1 MKPIIYEFEEFDH
14 RDAKLKFDYLK
25 EVVEKYVSL
34 NNLPQ
39 ILLGNHSFNG
49 IQTDAMVITADTII
63 IFVFKNYKGTIVPAL
78 KGKWKTE
85 DGKIIEGGYGR
96 ISPYHQAYYLKVQAE
111 KWIHKIL
118 SKMIVRICLTFDED
132 ATISP
137 SNMDC
142 VSNWLDIISISDISN
157 YLSSQLSSA
166 NNGDINKIEDI
177 LNLKRPYHELQDKL
191 IPIETVSEY
200 YDELAN
206 IPENLPIRNK
216 YAILNKVLNHVIDQ
230 KTREISLKFTGP
242 FSKIQYLIREYG
254 IDKSLALAI
263 NDTRVRLRS
272 LAQKEESELVS
283 CYFIDLKT
291 LCKFI
296 SNIYEDAQIPEIL
309 SRLFPVETEK
319 YTRKRLKDAFGT
331 IIDYV
336 RCVVNEWDD
345 SYIYATVERTGE
357 DIKIDY
363 TTKQKYN
370 LSEEWS
376 YIGKLIEEGSILNLV
391 KPRIENEI
399 IYPELIILNPDYLV
413 NVTVIASCF
422 EEFGESYK
430 MNLIHKISP
439 NANTV
444 PILLG
449 NFAGQLLDETSFH
462 KEQSYNDSMKHF
474 FRKNALSF
482 ACCKDSL
489 IGFHVDAQKQKSI
502 IERVISQEHRIHQK
516 DGKPISSEELILEP
530 TYFCEPLGLQ
540 GRLDFIHFNN
550 RTIIEQKSGKAK
562 WPDNPDAI
570 TQQTKHYIQLLLYRA
585 IFHYAYKK
593 IDYNKLAAWLFY
605 SKYENGLLEIGSAPK
620 LLFQAFK
627 IRNLIVW
634 SDMLCAKNGMNS
646 FLDSLTADKIFPNT
660 VDGRFCKWVKP
671 RINKLLSQISN
682 ASDLERAYYYRFMRF
697 IANEH
702 MLSKVG
708 NKEKEDEGVSS
719 LWNSSLLDRKEA
731 GNIYDHL
738 DMKLETEDK
747 EVELIKFYFR
757 ETVDQDV
764 SNFRVGDIVVFYP
777 YDYNSEPIVTS
788 NIVFRGTITQI
799 KSKYVEVKLRYPQH
813 RRIFSYFREDSKC
826 LSWAIEHDF
835 MESSYSSLYRG
846 MQTFLCANQDR
857 RDLILGQRKPVIDTS
872 IQLVG
877 DYNSPEFNDMVLRTK
892 QAQDIYI
899 IVGPPGTG
907 KTSYGMLNV
916 LQEHLTDPGV
926 SVLLM
931 AYTNRAV
938 DEICSK
944 LVENKL
950 DFIRLGSE
958 LGCSEEYRKYLFDN
972 KVANMENIKVGDV
985 KNLIC
990 QTRII
995 CGTTTA
1001 LNSKIEIFN
1010 LKKFDLAIID
1020 EASQILEPFVLG
1032 LLSVPHEENGKKE
1045 NAIAKFVLIG
1055 DEKQLP
1061 AVVQQSANESAVNE
1075 PLLNKIGL
1083 TDCRLSLFERF
1094 EKLLGKDDERY
1105 CHVLTKQGR
1114 MHSEIAKFPNY
1125 TFYQNTLK
1133 IVPLEHQLQKTP
1145 TVGLGRNGIED
1156 LLLTRRVAFLSCRPS
1171 RAINANETD
1180 KVNSAE
1186 AKIIAATVIQGY
1198 EMIKDNFDVNK
1209 SIGVIVPYRN
1219 QISAI
1224 RNMIDNMSKAKGITC
1239 LHDITIDTVER
1250 YQGSQRDLII
1260 YGFTAKKNYQLNFLT
1275 SNEYFDENEGAIIDR
1290 KLNVAMTRAKK
1301 NLVMVGN
1308 DSLLVQDITF
1318 YKLIEYCKSIQSFLQ
1333 IEPNTYVTGNFSIP
1347 KIEFLDN
1354 SAFVN
1359 SVFTTDTKFQ
1369 RAYDKLVMEPI
1380 KKATKTIWPNIILG
1394 NEMDVNM
1401 SIIGY
1406 GRIEFSN
1413 QLSLFSTEQGNMMAV
1428 SPQEQVLLY
1437 AYYIMR
1443 QHYCSYKAIL
1453 TSFRTFFEKE
1463 FMACKK
1469 RIHYIDIGCGPSTCI
1484 SALLNTIDDIE
1495 HIDYVGV
1502 DISTAMKKLGNDMLR
1517 EQAFN
1522 NMNVRFMTSFNELSD
1537 EYWENKSQ
1545 ISSLF
1550 IFNFSYF
1557 FSNVKSDFTEKLALR
1572 IVHIMNKYS
1581 LNRYL
1586 FIIQHSKTD
1595 SKNFMSYKVFK
1606 KIVLDKPNAIKILK
1620 SGEDYFSYQLNGNS
1634 KSLNFCFEIWKSN

>member
-1 MKPIIYEFEEFDH
+1 MMKPSIYEFGEFDH
-14 RDAKLKFDYLK
+14 RVAKLKFDYLK
-25 EVVEKYVSL
+25 EVIEKYVSL
-34 NNLPQ
+34 NNLPL

-49 IQTDAMVITADTII
+49 IQTDAMIITADAIL

-96 ISPYHQAYYLKVQAE
+96 ISPYHQAYYLKVQTE

-118 SKMIVRICLTFDED
+118 PEMVVRVCLTFDED

-137 SNMDC
+137 PNMDSA
-142 VSNWLDIISISDISN
+142 SNWLDVISISDINN
-157 YLSSQLSSA
+157 YLSSQFSSA
-166 NNGDINKIEDI
+166 NKVDIHKIEEV
-177 LNLKRPYHELQDKL
+177 LSYKGVHHELQNKL
-191 IPIETVSEY
+191 ISPETVSEY
-200 YDELAN
+200 YDELTN
-206 IPENLPIRNK
+206 IPENLPIREK
-216 YAILNKVLNHVIDQ
+216 YAILNKVFNHVIDQ
-230 KTREISLKFTGP
+230 KTKGISLKFTGP

-254 IDKSLALAI
+254 IDKSLAMAI
-263 NDTRVRLRS
+263 NDTRVRLRH
-272 LAQKEESELVS
+272 LAEKEESELIS
-283 CYFIDLKT
+283 CYFIDLKA

-296 SNIYEDAQIPEIL
+296 SNIYEDVQIPESL

-331 IIDYV
+331 SIDYV

-345 SYIYATVERTGE
+345 SYIYATVESTGE
-357 DIKIDY
+357 DIKVDY

-370 LSEEWS
+370 LNEEWS
-376 YIGKLIEEGSILNLV
+376 YIGNLIEEGSILNLV

-413 NVTVIASCF
+413 NVTAIASCF
-422 EEFGESYK
+422 EEYGESYK

-439 NANTV
+439 SANTA

-489 IGFHVDAQKQKSI
+489 IRFHVDAQKQKSI

-550 RTIIEQKSGKAK
+550 GTIIEQKSGKAK

-605 SKYENGLLEIGSAPK
+605 SKYENGLLELDSAPE

-634 SDMLCAKNGMNS
+634 SDMLCAKNGINS

-660 VDGRFCKWVKP
+660 TDGSFCKWVRP
-671 RINKLLSQISN
+671 RINELLSQISN

-702 MLSKVG
+702 LLSKVG
-708 NKEKEDEGVSS
+708 NKEKEDSGFAN
-719 LWNSSLLDRKEA
+719 LWNSNLLDRKEA

-738 DMKLETEDK
+738 DMKLATEDN
-747 EVELIKFYFR
+747 EVELIKFYFH
-757 ETVDQDV
+757 EAVDQDV
-764 SNFRVGDIVVFYP
+764 SNFRIGDIIVFYP
-777 YDYNSEPIVTS
+777 YEYNSEPVITS

-799 KSKYVEVKLRYPQH
+799 KLEYIEVKLRYSQH
-813 RRIFSYFREDSKC
+813 REIFSYFKSDFNR

-846 MQTFLCANQDR
+846 MQTFLCANPDR
-857 RDLILGQRKPVIDTS
+857 RDLILGQRSPVIDTS
-872 IQLVG
+872 IKLVG
-877 DYNSPEFNDMVLRTK
+877 DYYSPEFNDLVLRTK
-892 QAQDIYI
+892 QAQDIYL

-916 LQEHLTDPGV
+916 LLEHLTDPNT

-944 LVENKL
+944 LVEKRL
-950 DFIRLGSE
+950 DFMRLGSE
-958 LGCSEEYRKYLFDN
+958 HGCCEEYRKYLFDN
-972 KVANMENIKVGDV
+972 KVASLENVRVDDV
-985 KNLIC
+985 KNLIL
-990 QTRII
+990 QTRIV

-1001 LNSKIEIFN
+1001 LNGKMEIFN

-1020 EASQILEPFVLG
+1020 EASQILEPSVLG
-1032 LLSVPHEENGKKE
+1032 LLSATHEANGKKE

-1061 AVVQQSANESAVNE
+1061 AVVQQSANESVVNE
-1075 PLLNKIGL
+1075 PMLNKIGL

-1094 EKLLGKDDERY
+1094 ERLLGKNDERY

-1114 MHSEIAKFPNY
+1114 MHPEIAKFPNY
-1125 TFYQNTLK
+1125 AFYQNTLK
-1133 IVPLEHQLQKTP
+1133 IVPLDHQKEKTP
-1145 TVGLGRNGIED
+1145 SIGLGRNGIED

-1171 RAINANETD
+1171 RVSNANEMD
-1180 KVNSAE
+1180 KVNSVE
-1186 AKIIAATVIQGY
+1186 AKMIAATVIQSY
-1198 EMIKDNFDVNK
+1198 EMTKDDFDVNK

-1224 RNMIDNMSKAKGITC
+1224 RNMIDKMSKAKGITC

-1260 YGFTAKKNYQLNFLT
+1260 YGFTVKKNYQLNFLT
-1275 SNEYFDENEGAIIDR
+1275 NNEYYDENEGTIIDR

-1308 DSLLVQDITF
+1308 DSLLVRDITF
-1318 YKLIEYCKSIQSFLQ
+1318 CKLIEYCKSIQSFFQ
-1333 IEPNTYVTGNFSIP
+1333 IEPDVYITGNFSIP
-1347 KIEFLDN
+1347 KIESLDN
-1354 SAFVN
+1354 SAFV
-1359 SVFTTDTKFQ
+1359 
-1369 RAYDKLVMEPI
+1369 
-1380 KKATKTIWPNIILG
+1380 
-1394 NEMDVNM
+1394 
-1401 SIIGY
+1401 
-1406 GRIEFSN
+1406 
-1413 QLSLFSTEQGNMMAV
+1413 
-1428 SPQEQVLLY
+1428 
-1437 AYYIMR
+1437 
-1443 QHYCSYKAIL
+1443 C
-1453 TSFRTFFEKE
+1453 
-1463 FMACKK
+1463 
-1469 RIHYIDIGCGPSTCI
+1469 
-1484 SALLNTIDDIE
+1484 
-1495 HIDYVGV
+1495 
-1502 DISTAMKKLGNDMLR
+1502 
-1517 EQAFN
+1517 
-1522 NMNVRFMTSFNELSD
+1522 
-1537 EYWENKSQ
+1537 
-1545 ISSLF
+1545 
-1550 IFNFSYF
+1550 
-1557 FSNVKSDFTEKLALR
+1557 
-1572 IVHIMNKYS
+1572 
-1581 LNRYL
+1581 
-1586 FIIQHSKTD
+1586 
-1595 SKNFMSYKVFK
+1595 
-1606 KIVLDKPNAIKILK
+1606 
-1620 SGEDYFSYQLNGNS
+1620 
-1634 KSLNFCFEIWKSN
+1634 